1 MNGNGEQQGTT
12 LHDFYK
18 DVNLVKAHELYSSSN
33 YANRAV
39 NTFYCSSLISQ
50 IIREK

>member
-1 MNGNGEQQGTT
+1 MNGNGEQQGTA
-12 LHDFYK
+12 LNDFYK
-18 DVNLVKAHELYSSSN
+18 DVNIVKAHEWYSSSN

-39 NTFYCSSLISQ
+39 NIFYSSSLISQ